1 MATHD
6 MAEARDL
13 YVAALLHDI
22 GDAIVLGRGMEP
34 DADHAKLGAQY
45 IETVIPGAPAARTIE
60 AHHSPDT
67 RAEMILAVADKLA
80 SGVRGKRV
88 QPGPLVSVFS
98 RISIDTRPRP
108 APYYVPPIVYSPD
121 VPAYPDPD
129 EGCATDHGRRFASH
143 WERFDGELCAAL
155 RNIDSERGQERLLYV
170 LQKYTITL
178 PALEMRRE
186 RAVSLYDHLKTT
198 AAIASA
204 IAAAN
209 PADDDLRSVLAFL
222 EGHAECAAAANQ
234 EDLLLVGGDI
244 SGIQPFIY
252 EIPND
257 MAAKNLRGRSFL
269 LGYLMKVVAE
279 SILRDLG
286 LPLANALLVGGG
298 RFTLLLPRSAE
309 TLIDDYQRRLD
320 DAMFDAFG
328 GKIAILLAATPL
340 SYADLSPARL
350 TDKWSDVGAK
360 LGAQKARPWSELMSV
375 DPKRVLGPVNP
386 PAITCKACRR
396 PVPVRDTFCSL
407 CSDIIELG
415 AKLTV
420 SGYLSERRSAPRSGP
435 IHRLDDLLARFGVSM
450 HLEEMPTHECV
461 NYVLNDYE
469 AASRGADGFYFAPQL
484 RAVKEFEGLAEASEG
499 VKSWGVLRGDVDN
512 LGLVFQ
518 DGLGKRVGLADL
530 VSLSRSMNEFF
541 GIYFNG
547 ILSQFKEQVYTV
559 YAGGDDFFVVG
570 SWSALPE
577 IAATIRRDFSRYCAN
592 NPSLTLSAAMKIAP
606 STKFPVHRMADLVGD
621 SLDDEAKKAEGK
633 DAFAFLGAVFKW
645 DQLEKARS
653 VKDLV
658 VRIVKGGGSKSITHT
673 LFGAGDVEKQSRKAG
688 ESFKVWRV
696 VYDVCRYR
704 QRMSGDSAPLVD
716 ELLDAALPDQRTLY
730 PFLKQSARWA
740 ELELRG

>member
-1 MATHD
+1 

-22 GDAIVLGRGMEP
+22 GDAIGLGRGMEP

-45 IETVIPGAPAARTIE
+45 VEDVVPGAPAARIIE
-60 AHHSPDT
+60 AHHNPGT

-80 SGVRGKRV
+80 SGGRGKRA

-98 RISIDTRPRP
+98 RVSINARPRP
-108 APYYVPPIVYSPD
+108 APYYVPPIVYSLD

-129 EGCATDHGRRFASH
+129 EGCAADHGRRFAAH
-143 WERFDGELCAAL
+143 WERFDGELRTAL

-170 LQKYTITL
+170 LQRYTITL

-204 IAAAN
+204 VEAAN
-209 PADDDLRSVLAFL
+209 PAEEDLRSVLAFL
-222 EGHAECAAAANQ
+222 EGNGECAAAADR
-234 EDLLLVGGDI
+234 EDLLLVGGDV
-244 SGIQPFIY
+244 SGIQSFIY
-252 EIPND
+252 DIPND

-269 LGYLMKVVAE
+269 LGYLMKVIAE

-309 TLIDDYQRRLD
+309 PLIDNCRRRLD
-320 DAMFDAFG
+320 DALFEAFG
-328 GKIAILLAATPL
+328 GKIAILLAAAPL

-350 TDKWSDVGAK
+350 ADKWSDVGAK
-360 LGAQKARPWSELMSV
+360 LGARKARPWSELMSV
-375 DPKRVLGPVNP
+375 DPKRVLGPVNA
-386 PAITCKACRR
+386 PANTCEVCRR
-396 PVPVRDTFCSL
+396 AVPAGDTFCSL
-407 CSDIIELG
+407 CSDIVELG

-420 SGYLSERRSAPRSGP
+420 SSYLSETRFAPISGP
-435 IHRLDDLLARFGVSM
+435 IHHLDELFARFGVSM
-450 HLEEMPTHECV
+450 RLAERPMHECI

-484 RAVKEFEGLAEASEG
+484 RAVKEFEGLAEASDG
-499 VKSWGVLRGDVDN
+499 LKSWGVLRGDVDN

-577 IAATIRRDFSRYCAN
+577 MAATIRRDFSRYCAN

-606 STKFPVHRMADLVGD
+606 STKFPVHRMADLVGG

-653 VKDLV
+653 VKDLM

-673 LFGAGDVEKQSRKAG
+673 LFSAGDVEMQSRQVG

-696 VYDVCRYR
+696 VYDICRYR
-704 QRMSGDSAPLVD
+704 QRMSAANAPLVD
-716 ELLDAALPDQRTLY
+716 GLLEEALPDRRTLY
-730 PFLKQSARWA
+730 PFLKQSARCFKK
-740 ELELRG
+740 G